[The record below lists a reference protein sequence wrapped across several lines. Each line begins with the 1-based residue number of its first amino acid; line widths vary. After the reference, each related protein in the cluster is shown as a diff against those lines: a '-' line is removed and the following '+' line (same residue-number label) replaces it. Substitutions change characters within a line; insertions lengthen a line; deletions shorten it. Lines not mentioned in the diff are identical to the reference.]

1 MAKTCRTCEFWNEF
15 PQEGWCFLTDGKL
28 ICKAKTPGCED
39 HKPRETP
46 LLVNVLAIAAKLLL
60 EKMDNIGDGMLFNLD
75 LLDARDIL
83 KAALARYKE
92 EVGDA

>member
-1 MAKTCRTCEFWNEF
+1 MAKTCRTCES
-15 PQEGWCFLTDGKL
+15 CVTL
-28 ICKAKTPGCED
+28 IRCKRHHGYMAPDEVYECYE
-39 HKPRETP
+39 PRETP
-46 LLVNVLAIAAKLLL
+46 LLVDVLATTAKLLL

-83 KAALARYKE
+83 RNVLARYKE